1 MATTRRLRSSAAS
14 PRSILYDNTKR
25 AVARIS
31 MKLHRDL
38 EITQKTA
45 WHLALHRL
53 RKAVSGKAM
62 GMFQGPV
69 EVDETYMGG
78 RRENMPKAKRV
89 KFEGRGIAWR
99 DGYRRGEGSR
109 HPRP

>member
-69 EVDETYMGG
+69 SMAAENCTLLTIENQTLQTCG
-78 RRENMPKAKRV
+78 RTP
-89 KFEGRGIAWR
+89 
-99 DGYRRGEGSR
+99 RRGVGGV
-109 HPRP
+109 